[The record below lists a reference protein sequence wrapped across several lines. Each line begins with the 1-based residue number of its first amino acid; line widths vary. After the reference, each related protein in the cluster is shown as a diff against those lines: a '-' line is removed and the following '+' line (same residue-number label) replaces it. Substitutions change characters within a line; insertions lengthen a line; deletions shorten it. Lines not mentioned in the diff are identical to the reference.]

1 MLRPQR
7 RRQLAPAVR
16 TDRLDRS
23 AIESFGLPGLA
34 FAAGGV
40 DAATYLGL
48 GHAFPA
54 NMTGNTVLIGVAV
67 AQGAGQA
74 GLRSA
79 VVLVGFATG
88 VVSGVLLRDR
98 REWPLN
104 AAVPLSVQSGLMLAV
119 IAVWAALG
127 VTNGAVRYPLLGAM
141 GAAMGLQ
148 SAASRSGRV
157 PTTYMTGTLTKALV
171 ALTDR
176 ALRARGD
183 EPHRPHEGELA
194 GGVWLAYGLGAL
206 LGALLEVA
214 WGAGALAV
222 PTAVILAATVL
233 VIGVRRRTPERD
245 RSFVR
250 EPRQGA
256 CGKS

>member
-1 MLRPQR
+1 MGTGRP
-7 RRQLAPAVR
+7 
-16 TDRLDRS
+16 DRS
-23 AIESFGLPGLA
+23 AIETFGLPGLA

-67 AQGAGQA
+67 AQGDGQA

-79 VVLVGFATG
+79 VVLAGFAAG
-88 VVSGVLLRDR
+88 VASGVMLRDR

-104 AAVPLSVQSGLMLAV
+104 AAAPLLLQSALMLAV

-127 VTNGAVRYPLLGAM
+127 LTGGAVRYPLLGAM

-148 SAASRSGRV
+148 SAASRSGAV
-157 PTTYMTGTLTKALV
+157 PTTYMTGTLTKALA

-176 ALRARGD
+176 ALRARGH
-183 EPHRPHEGELA
+183 EPHPPHEGELA
-194 GGVWLAYGLGAL
+194 GGVWLAYGVGAL

-214 WGAGALAV
+214 SGAGALAI
-222 PTAVILAATVL
+222 PTAVILAATAV
-233 VIGVRRRTPERD
+233 VIMVRHRTPARD
-245 RSFVR
+245 RSFAR
-250 EPRQGA
+250 EPG
-256 CGKS
+256 